1 MSLIYDLP
9 NFTSPLAVLPVAAV
23 AATANGTSIDLQG
36 YTGKILMRVDAGNST
51 AGTNPTL
58 DLVFKQSSDNSNWS
72 NANVSFTQITG
83 ATSQVVSYDT
93 RAEYRYVRL
102 DRTIGG
108 TNSPSFPV
116 SVVGIAQKQ
125 YNQG

>member
-1 MSLIYDLP
+1 MRYDLP
-9 NFTSPLAVLPVAAV
+9 NFSTALPILPIAAV
-23 AATANGTSIDLQG
+23 AATANGTPIDLVG
-36 YTGKILMRVDAGNST
+36 YVGKIIMRVDAGNAT

-58 DLVFKQSSDNSNWS
+58 DLVFKQSADNSNWS
-72 NANVSFTQITG
+72 NANVAFTQITA
-83 ATSQVVSYDT
+83 ATNQVVAYDP

-116 SVVGIAQKQ
+116 SVVGIATKQ
-125 YNQG
+125 FNQG